1 MVFLFTTII
10 VLTIQWRPRN
20 RFHFQHREF
29 SNIQSHWN
37 NLTFHYA
44 GFSTSHHQ
52 NSVTLNS
59 IILVRVTMHERRGA
73 FYYSRPTGQ
82 RLVGIPDNLWFM
94 AEEFSW
100 RTAINNSR
108 NIFFWHFFSCFTNQM
123 KEVLGNAQLFLWL
136 FIVAVRCNFL
146 NFGSADCRQYV
157 CVLRSTQINDLCSW

>member
-1 MVFLFTTII
+1 MVSLFTTIV

-29 SNIQSHWN
+29 SNIKSYRN

-94 AEEFSW
+94 AEGFSW

-108 NIFFWHFFSCFTNQM
+108 NIFFWHFFL
-123 KEVLGNAQLFLWL
+123 VLPTKWKRCWEMHNFFCGCSSFVIFKILAQPIFDNMCA
-136 FIVAVRCNFL
+136 FYGVVK
-146 NFGSADCRQYV
+146 
-157 CVLRSTQINDLCSW
+157 